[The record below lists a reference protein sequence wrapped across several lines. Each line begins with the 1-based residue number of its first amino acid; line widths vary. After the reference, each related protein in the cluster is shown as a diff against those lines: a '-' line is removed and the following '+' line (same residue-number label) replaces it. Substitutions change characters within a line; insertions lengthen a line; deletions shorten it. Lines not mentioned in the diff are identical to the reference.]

1 MCFCRFLEEKGLNRE
16 EVELLAGNTDFKYCI
31 ILYAIVRQ
39 KTLPIILVYPMTS
52 FSCLLLSV
60 QQTRV
65 KVMIFPLFCTSLFV
79 VELKLNYKLLFLTL
93 LRTKCAQ
100 IPNMKTKQL
109 GEK

>member
-39 KTLPIILVYPMTS
+39 NTLPIILVYPMAS

-60 QQTRV
+60 QQAHVPT
-65 KVMIFPLFCTSLFV
+65 FLHEFV
-79 VELKLNYKLLFLTL
+79 
-93 LRTKCAQ
+93 CC
-100 IPNMKTKQL
+100 
-109 GEK
+109 